1 MRERFGDVR
10 FSEARP
16 AGGSDA
22 MKAAATGNGGTSGHG
37 SQQHPPAAAE
47 PVLAVDAFTAML
59 FDMDGVI
66 TRSADLHGV
75 FWKQVF
81 DAFLQA
87 FSARNNL
94 PFRPFDA
101 IADYH
106 DHVDGR
112 GRYDGVACFL
122 ASRGIVIPFG
132 EPTDDGTT
140 ETCCGLGNRKNQLF
154 LEHLDHVGP
163 ELFPA
168 TVALLRTLKA
178 RGRKLAVVSASK
190 NAETVLRRAALFDL
204 FDALVSG
211 REAAALSLAG
221 KPAPD
226 TYAKAAEMLGTTA
239 AESVVFEDTVT
250 GVQAAKTAG
259 AGLIVGVDRAHDR
272 AALLWHGADIVV
284 DDLGELMLR

>member
-1 MRERFGDVR
+1 MMAAA
-10 FSEARP
+10 SNN
-16 AGGSDA
+16 GGSP
-22 MKAAATGNGGTSGHG
+22 GRG
-37 SQQHPPAAAE
+37 SDTQPSAAAE
-47 PVLAVDAFTAML
+47 PVLAVDAYPAML

-66 TRSADLHGV
+66 TRSADCHGL
-75 FWKQVF
+75 FWKRVF
-81 DAFLQA
+81 DDFLQA
-87 FSARNNL
+87 FSARNTL

-132 EPTDDGTT
+132 EPTDDATT

-154 LEHLDHVGP
+154 LEHLERTGP
-163 ELFPA
+163 EVFPT
-168 TVALLRTLKA
+168 TVALLRSLKA
-178 RGRKLAVVSASK
+178 RNRRLALVSASK
-190 NAETVLRRAALFDL
+190 NAETVLRRAGLFEL

-226 TYAKAAEMLGTTA
+226 TYLKAVELLGTTA
-239 AESVVFEDTVT
+239 ADSVVFEDTVT

-272 AALLWHGADIVV
+272 SALLWHGADIVV
-284 DDLGELMLR
+284 DDLGDLILR